1 MVKRFLGVGKVQ
13 VGLAIMLFFILVA
26 ILGQP
31 FCTHVLHTSPYQVDY
46 MTLGGTAPGGKHW
59 LGTTSAG
66 QDVLA
71 WMLYGT
77 RNSVV
82 VGLASAVIGTV
93 LTVVIGTWAGFSGG
107 WIDRFLNGF
116 ILVFANIPTF
126 AILFMIAG
134 VMQNAGW
141 LLVSLVIGCFE
152 WSGGARQIRAQAMSL
167 RGRDFTTALR
177 TIGESQSHIVLSEVM
192 PHLLGLISPMF
203 LRLIAAGVNMQAS
216 LAFLGIGDPSMPSW
230 GLMINWAM
238 TQNALFRGLWWW
250 FIPPGLALALI
261 GFATTMINFGL
272 DEVTNPTLSTKRMK
286 LMRKFEK
293 AKKLAAAKHPTP
305 CRGDRCMTA
314 QSSSTQA
321 RHGMT
326 TDNEVLLE
334 VKGLCVDYVTESG
347 NIRACDNVNFLLRR
361 GEILGVAGESACGK
375 STLLNA
381 LGRLQRMPAAT
392 SAGQILFHDR
402 NGSVTD
408 LATLSEADLKPYRW
422 TKIAVVMQSAM
433 ACLNPILKLSEQFI
447 DVQRAHDPSLAEKD
461 ALTKSA
467 ELLEAVGISA
477 DRLSSFPFQLSGG
490 MQQRALIALSL
501 VCEPDLVLMDEPT
514 TAVDVVM
521 QRQILQEV
529 LAAQKRLGFSIVFV
543 THDLSLLMEIS
554 DKIAIMYAGRI
565 VEVGTP
571 ARFHSSARHPYT
583 RGLRLAFPPLSE
595 PLCRLEGI
603 KGSPPDL
610 LDLST
615 GCAFAPRCE
624 FAMPICHQRI
634 PELRTIDEGASACY
648 LSNGELS
655 DQELADQ
662 QKQATN
668 HEEAI
673 A

>member
-1 MVKRFLGVGKVQ
+1 
-13 VGLAIMLFFILVA
+13 
-26 ILGQP
+26 
-31 FCTHVLHTSPYQVDY
+31 
-46 MTLGGTAPGGKHW
+46 
-59 LGTTSAG
+59 
-66 QDVLA
+66 
-71 WMLYGT
+71 
-77 RNSVV
+77 
-82 VGLASAVIGTV
+82 
-93 LTVVIGTWAGFSGG
+93 
-107 WIDRFLNGF
+107 
-116 ILVFANIPTF
+116 
-126 AILFMIAG
+126 
-134 VMQNAGW
+134 
-141 LLVSLVIGCFE
+141 
-152 WSGGARQIRAQAMSL
+152 
-167 RGRDFTTALR
+167 
-177 TIGESQSHIVLSEVM
+177 
-192 PHLLGLISPMF
+192 
-203 LRLIAAGVNMQAS
+203 
-216 LAFLGIGDPSMPSW
+216 
-230 GLMINWAM
+230 
-238 TQNALFRGLWWW
+238 
-250 FIPPGLALALI
+250 
-261 GFATTMINFGL
+261 
-272 DEVTNPTLSTKRMK
+272 
-286 LMRKFEK
+286 
-293 AKKLAAAKHPTP
+293 
-305 CRGDRCMTA
+305 MTA

-529 LAAQKRLGFSIVFV
+529 LAAQKRFGFSIVFV

-554 DKIAIMYAGRI
+554 DKIAIMYAGQI

-595 PLCRLEGI
+595 PLRRLEGI

-610 LDLST
+610 LDLPT

>member
-1 MVKRFLGVGKVQ
+1 
-13 VGLAIMLFFILVA
+13 
-26 ILGQP
+26 
-31 FCTHVLHTSPYQVDY
+31 
-46 MTLGGTAPGGKHW
+46 
-59 LGTTSAG
+59 
-66 QDVLA
+66 
-71 WMLYGT
+71 
-77 RNSVV
+77 
-82 VGLASAVIGTV
+82 
-93 LTVVIGTWAGFSGG
+93 
-107 WIDRFLNGF
+107 
-116 ILVFANIPTF
+116 
-126 AILFMIAG
+126 
-134 VMQNAGW
+134 
-141 LLVSLVIGCFE
+141 
-152 WSGGARQIRAQAMSL
+152 
-167 RGRDFTTALR
+167 
-177 TIGESQSHIVLSEVM
+177 
-192 PHLLGLISPMF
+192 
-203 LRLIAAGVNMQAS
+203 
-216 LAFLGIGDPSMPSW
+216 
-230 GLMINWAM
+230 
-238 TQNALFRGLWWW
+238 
-250 FIPPGLALALI
+250 
-261 GFATTMINFGL
+261 
-272 DEVTNPTLSTKRMK
+272 
-286 LMRKFEK
+286 
-293 AKKLAAAKHPTP
+293 
-305 CRGDRCMTA
+305 MTA

-361 GEILGVAGESACGK
+361 GEILGVTGESACGK

-554 DKIAIMYAGRI
+554 DKIAIMYAGQI

-595 PLCRLEGI
+595 PLRRLEGI
-603 KGSPPDL
+603 KGSPP
-610 LDLST
+610 
-615 GCAFAPRCE
+615 
-624 FAMPICHQRI
+624 
-634 PELRTIDEGASACY
+634 
-648 LSNGELS
+648 
-655 DQELADQ
+655 
-662 QKQATN
+662 
-668 HEEAI
+668 
-673 A
+673 